1 MSAKESKTA
10 DSLPEAPRGGR
21 STRKWLVLL
30 VLVAAFNFLLGL
42 LVGRGTAPIR
52 FDIQA
57 LETELARLRD
67 AELQAEIKRFR
78 VAMEGG
84 GDRSTLDFYHELK
97 QDGPLRKPLPG
108 PEAVSKPVAPTPKPP
123 PPAAKPAQPAKTE
136 ATPAQGAVVLQV
148 AALREAEAARKV
160 ESKLR
165 AQGFAVRI
173 VKAEVEG
180 RGTWY
185 RVRVGPFA
193 TPEATRQ
200 ALERLMKLK
209 YKPIVVNQ

>member
-10 DSLPEAPRGGR
+10 DSPPEARRSGG
-21 STRKWLVLL
+21 STRKWLALL
-30 VLVAAFNFLLGL
+30 VLVAALNFVLGL
-42 LVGRGTAPIR
+42 LVGRGTAPIH

-78 VAMEGG
+78 VAMEGE

-108 PEAVSKPVAPTPKPP
+108 PDTVSKPAAPTPKPP
-123 PPAAKPAQPAKTE
+123 PPAAKPAPAAKPET
-136 ATPAQGAVVLQV
+136 TPVQGAVVLQV

-160 ESKLR
+160 ESRLR
-165 AQGFAVRI
+165 DQGFTVRI
-173 VKAEVEG
+173 VKAQVEG

-193 TPEATRQ
+193 TPEATQEAR
-200 ALERLMKLK
+200 ERLMKLK